1 MAEKITPKQIA
12 QQIYALVGT
21 KENIT
26 QVSHCMTR
34 LRLTLNDI
42 GAANLTEIKKIEG
55 VMGVV
60 EAGDGIQIIL
70 GPGRVNKVAA
80 EFGEISGLQI
90 GEIDEAK
97 VRKAEIN
104 KKNATPFKLFLK
116 KLSSIFIPLIPAFI
130 ACGLVT
136 AILNIV
142 LKYNPDFAATEIG
155 GLLKI
160 AGNAVFY
167 GLNLFVGV
175 SAAKEF
181 GGSPMLGGV
190 MAAVVT
196 HPDLAK
202 VMIGGKALVPGRG
215 GIIAVLLVVAFSS
228 WLEKKLRRVIPEMFD
243 LFLTPLLV
251 ILISTFVAIYG
262 LQPLG
267 GVISEA
273 VGNGAKSAIAGGG
286 AFTGF
291 ILGGAFLPLVMT
303 GLHQGLTPI
312 HAELLKASG
321 LNLLLPI
328 LAMAGAGQVG
338 ASIAVYM
345 RTKNKR
351 LKRTIASAL
360 PIGMMG
366 VGEPLIYGVTL
377 PLGKPFIAACIGGAF
392 GGATQALLKVASTS
406 MGLSGL
412 PLAAITNKPA
422 MFLIGLLV
430 AYAAGFAAT
439 LIIGF
444 DDPTEE

>member
-1 MAEKITPKQIA
+1 MSEKITPKQIA
-12 QQIYALVGT
+12 QQIYTIVGG

-26 QVSHCMTR
+26 QLSHCMTR
-34 LRLTLNDI
+34 LRLGLNNK
-42 GAANLTEIKKIEG
+42 GAININDIKKIEG

-60 EAGDGIQIIL
+60 ESGDELQIIL
-70 GPGRVNKVAA
+70 GPGRVNKVTA

-90 GEIDEAK
+90 GVIDEAK
-97 VRKAEIN
+97 ARKAEIS

-116 KLSSIFIPLIPAFI
+116 KLSNIFIPLIPAFI

-142 LKYNPDFAATEIG
+142 LKYNPAFANTEIG

-181 GGSPMLGGV
+181 GGSAMLGGV
-190 MAAVVT
+190 MAAIVS

-202 VMIGGKALVPGRG
+202 VMIGGKPLVPGRG

-228 WLEKKLRRVIPEMFD
+228 WLEKKIRKLIPEALD

-267 GVISEA
+267 GVISESI
-273 VGNGAKSAIAGGG
+273 GNATKTAIAGGG

-338 ASIAVYM
+338 ASIAVYIK
-345 RTKNKR
+345 TKNKR
-351 LKRTIASAL
+351 LKRTIASGL
-360 PIGMMG
+360 PIGIMG

-377 PLGKPFIAACIGGAF
+377 PLGRPFIAACIGGAF
-392 GGATQALLKVASTS
+392 GGATQAIFKVASTS

-422 MFLIGLLV
+422 MFFIGLIV
-430 AYAAGFAAT
+430 AYAAGFGAT
-439 LIIGF
+439 MVLGF
-444 DDPTEE
+444 EDPVE